1 MQKPTPL
8 NHLECIS
15 QAKYAGAHWSLVTH
29 STLEAVLRPDWFL
42 RFADYPL
49 RVGDRIHATANMGGD
64 LEFATFVVTVV
75 AEKGKLVTVAQLK
88 GGTL

>member
-8 NHLECIS
+8 NHVEC
-15 QAKYAGAHWSLVTH
+15 
-29 STLEAVLRPDWFL
+29 
-42 RFADYPL
+42 
-49 RVGDRIHATANMGGD
+49 MGGD

-75 AEKGKLVTVAQLK
+75 AEKGKLVTMAQLK